1 MNHTLLRL
9 VAVVGCM
16 VSLFTC
22 LGCGA
27 KSDKKSESASTPG
40 NPKVVLQ
47 LNWYPEAEHG
57 GFYAAL
63 VHGIYAKHG
72 LDVEI
77 RAGGRS
83 IVVAPELTL
92 GRAQF
97 GVANADDVL
106 MARSE
111 EAPLVALMAPMQNGP
126 RCIMVRQD
134 SGIESLAQLK
144 NIKLQIDS
152 GRPYIPFLK
161 KKGLLDASVQIV
173 PYYGT
178 VAELVAG
185 PGVAQQAYNFSEPF
199 LAEEKGVAVRNLMLS
214 EVGYNPYASC
224 LVCTEKQLQEQGSIV
239 EKMVQASVE
248 GWQKYMESPAE
259 TNAYILKQNNQGM
272 TAEALK
278 YGSEKLKDLC
288 LPNSLDSAKM
298 GQMDEGRWQELR
310 DILVDLNLIKGDKVD
325 AKKCFELKYL
335 KR

>member
-1 MNHTLLRL
+1 
-9 VAVVGCM
+9 
-16 VSLFTC
+16 
-22 LGCGA
+22 
-27 KSDKKSESASTPG
+27 
-40 NPKVVLQ
+40 
-47 LNWYPEAEHG
+47 
-57 GFYAAL
+57 
-63 VHGIYAKHG
+63 
-72 LDVEI
+72 
-77 RAGGRS
+77 
-83 IVVAPELTL
+83 
-92 GRAQF
+92 
-97 GVANADDVL
+97 
-106 MARSE
+106 
-111 EAPLVALMAPMQNGP
+111 
-126 RCIMVRQD
+126 MVR
-134 SGIESLAQLK
+134 
-144 NIKLQIDS
+144 
-152 GRPYIPFLK
+152 
-161 KKGLLDASVQIV
+161 DASWCVKIQVSNRSHNSKTSNCKSIR
-173 PYYGT
+173 PTLHSLSQEERFARCQRSNRT
-178 VAELVAG
+178 VLWHSAELVAG

-288 LPNSLDSAKM
+288 LPNGLDSAKM